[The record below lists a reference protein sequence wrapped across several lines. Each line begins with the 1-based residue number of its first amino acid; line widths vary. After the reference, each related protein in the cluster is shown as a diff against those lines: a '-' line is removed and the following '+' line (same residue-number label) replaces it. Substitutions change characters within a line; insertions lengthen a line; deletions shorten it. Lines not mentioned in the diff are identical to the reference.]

1 MEIPSAGILSD
12 MPKSSDG
19 EIMPLL
25 RSRCTGL
32 LPLPLPPWSLLGET
46 ALEVYVTV
54 AKPLNSWFWPK

>member
-32 LPLPLPPWSLLGET
+32 LPLPPWSLLGET

-54 AKPLNSWFWPK
+54 AKPLNS

>member
-1 MEIPSAGILSD
+1 MEIPSAGISSD

-25 RSRCTGL
+25 RSRCAEL
-32 LPLPLPPWSLLGET
+32 LPLPPLSLLGEA

-54 AKPLNSWFWPK
+54 AKPLNS